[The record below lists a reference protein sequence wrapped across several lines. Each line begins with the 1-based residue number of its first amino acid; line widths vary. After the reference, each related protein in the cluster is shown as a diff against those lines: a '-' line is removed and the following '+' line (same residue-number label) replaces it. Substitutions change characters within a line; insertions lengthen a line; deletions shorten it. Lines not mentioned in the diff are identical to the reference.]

1 MISLK
6 SSEQLELSFSPR
18 VCWRKLC
25 RDRQHEILDQL
36 SLLLLSHLADEA
48 KQDQSE
54 QEDQLCPVK

>member
-6 SSEQLELSFSPR
+6 SNEQMELSFSPR
-18 VCWRKLC
+18 VCWRKLSQE
-25 RDRQHEILDQL
+25 RQHEILDQL

-54 QEDQLCPVK
+54 QEDQLCQVK